1 MSNEIVNDFERPSV
15 LSPGL
20 TPLCELIREITS
32 RRVIDFSRVIY
43 TDCSSCYDEF
53 RHIDVRKY

>member
-1 MSNEIVNDFERPSV
+1 MSNKIVNDFKRPSV
-15 LSPGL
+15 LSL
-20 TPLCELIREITS
+20 ELSRLWELIREITF

-43 TDCSSCYDEF
+43 TDCSFCYYEF